1 MQGWDAWSCVPK
13 ARRLGF
19 TTTLTATPGQSL
31 ASRCL
36 LLGILGHSHQSKVT
50 VAGSPRG
57 DPAVRARQPDRWEQT
72 GMSTDRIPMSKDGYD
87 KLKAQLDQMKNE
99 DMPRIAEQI
108 AQARGYGDLSENAE
122 FDAAVEAQG
131 MLQARIN
138 ELQDKLGRGMIVDKS
153 TLPTDR
159 VVFGSRVRVLDLD
172 MNDEEDFIL
181 VGPGDEDYDQNKILL
196 TSPIGQG
203 LVGKKI
209 GEEVEVPI
217 PAGTLRLRIMN
228 ISIE

>member
-1 MQGWDAWSCVPK
+1 
-13 ARRLGF
+13 
-19 TTTLTATPGQSL
+19 
-31 ASRCL
+31 
-36 LLGILGHSHQSKVT
+36 
-50 VAGSPRG
+50 
-57 DPAVRARQPDRWEQT
+57 
-72 GMSTDRIPMSKDGYD
+72 MSSDRIPMSKEGYE
-87 KLKAQLDQMKNE
+87 KLRAQLDKMKNE

-122 FDAAVEAQG
+122 YDAAMESQG
-131 MLQARIN
+131 MLQARLN
-138 ELQDKLGRGMIVDKS
+138 DLQDKLARAMLVDKS

-172 MNDEEDFIL
+172 LNDEEDFIL

-209 GEEVEVPI
+209 GEIAEVPV
-217 PAGTLRLRIMN
+217 PRGTLRLQIVE
-228 ISIE
+228 ISVS

>member
-1 MQGWDAWSCVPK
+1 MA
-13 ARRLGF
+13 
-19 TTTLTATPGQSL
+19 
-31 ASRCL
+31 
-36 LLGILGHSHQSKVT
+36 
-50 VAGSPRG
+50 
-57 DPAVRARQPDRWEQT
+57 
-72 GMSTDRIPMSKDGYD
+72 TDRIPMSKEGYD
-87 KLKAQLDQMKNE
+87 KLRAQLDKMKNE

-122 FDAAVEAQG
+122 YDAAMEAQG

-138 ELQDKLGRGMIVDKS
+138 DLQDKLARAMIVDKS

-172 MNDEEDFIL
+172 LNDEEDFIL

-203 LVGKKI
+203 LVGKKLNDV
-209 GEEVEVPI
+209 VEVPV
-217 PAGTLRLRIMN
+217 PRGTLKYRIVG
-228 ISIE
+228 ISFD